1 MSAYQDRRVEN
12 PGSGRVDGRDARWRT
27 HREERRAQLTEA
39 ALRAIRRHGAGVG
52 MEEIAAVAGTSKT
65 VIYRH
70 LGDRLGLYLAVCA
83 SVDRL
88 ILSDFGA
95 ALEASG
101 ATLRVPSDNRH
112 DVLVAAIDSYFA
124 LVEHDPE
131 VYRFVTRPP
140 QVDVPRDADP
150 VTGLSASIAGQ
161 LTDILAVDL
170 HESGRKGGLAPIL
183 AHGLVGLVRESADRW
198 MTDPDR
204 APRSVI
210 VNQLAEFAAVGL
222 NGLLENHQG
231 ESK

>member
-1 MSAYQDRRVEN
+1 MD
-12 PGSGRVDGRDARWRT
+12 
-27 HREERRAQLTEA
+27 
-39 ALRAIRRHGAGVG
+39 
-52 MEEIAAVAGTSKT
+52 EIAAVAGTSKT

-88 ILSDFGA
+88 ILTNFGA
-95 ALEASG
+95 ALETSG
-101 ATLRVPSDNRH
+101 ATVRVPSDDRH

-124 LVEHDPE
+124 LVEQDPE

-140 QVDVPRDADP
+140 QVNVPRDADP
-150 VTGLSASIAGQ
+150 VTGLSATISSR

-170 HESGRKGGLAPIL
+170 REAGRDDALASIL
-183 AHGLVGLVRESADRW
+183 AYGLVGLVRESADRW
-198 MTDPDR
+198 MTDPHR

-210 VNQLAEFAAVGL
+210 VTQLAEFAAVGL
-222 NGLLENHQG
+222 NGLLENHLG

>member
-1 MSAYQDRRVEN
+1 MTTSQDHRVERR
-12 PGSGRVDGRDARWRT
+12 GSGRVDGRDARWKA

-52 MEEIAAVAGTSKT
+52 MDEIAAVAGTSKT

-88 ILSDFGA
+88 ILTDFSA
-95 ALEASG
+95 ALETSG
-101 ATLRVPSDNRH
+101 ATLRLPSSDRH

-140 QVDVPRDADP
+140 QVNVPREADP
-150 VTGLSASIAGQ
+150 VTGLSATIAGR
-161 LTDILAVDL
+161 LTEILTADL
-170 HESGRKGGLAPIL
+170 RTSDQDDGLAPIL

-198 MTDPDR
+198 MNDPDR
-204 APRSVI
+204 APRPVI
-210 VNQLAEFAAVGL
+210 VSQLARFAAVGL
-222 NGLLENHQG
+222 TGLLDDHKG
-231 ESK
+231 EPK